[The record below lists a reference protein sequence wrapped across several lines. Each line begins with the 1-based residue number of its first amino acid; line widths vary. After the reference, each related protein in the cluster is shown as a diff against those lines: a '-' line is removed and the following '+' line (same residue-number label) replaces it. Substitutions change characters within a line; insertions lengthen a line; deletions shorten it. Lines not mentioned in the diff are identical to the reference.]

1 MKRRL
6 GIFITVF
13 MTLVFLKLISVG
25 LGWINLPSD
34 MAVAGGVSLIGAI
47 AVLSPGLYI
56 KVWKKMINLSTIN
69 TPKENTN
76 HEV

>member
-13 MTLVFLKLISVG
+13 MTLIFLKLISIG

-47 AVLSPGLYI
+47 VVLSPGLYI
-56 KVWKKMINLSTIN
+56 KVWKKMINPSTIN